1 MQEKSKGL
9 LGVVVIAIVL
19 IVGYFAL
26 SGGNDALVDTD
37 TSVGEGDTITIGFL
51 GPLSGDAFAYG
62 EPLANATILA
72 VEEINAAGGV
82 NGATLE
88 VVYEDGECDGASA
101 ANAMQKLVNVD
112 KVEAVLGGLCSSESL
127 AAAPIAADGGV
138 LLFSAASSS
147 PDLTTDGG
155 DYFFRNYPS
164 DAFQATVTADVAY
177 NDFGYQSVAT
187 IYENTDYALALN
199 DAFTVAFEGNGGS
212 VVSEGFAPETEDF
225 RTTLAKLQAKDVDAL
240 YISTQT
246 PASSERILQQLQELG
261 WEVPL
266 MAGDVVTT
274 SSLPADY
281 LEVTEGLIGAVF
293 SYDEE
298 TTATLASAY
307 EERFG
312 MAPEFMNYVQT
323 QYDAVYM
330 LADALAEAGNDGE
343 ALRSWFDSV
352 EGWEGISGIIEF
364 DENGDRSVGGHSP
377 VIVKNGEVVP
387 YEN

>member
-26 SGGNDALVDTD
+26 SGGTETVVDTD
-37 TSVGEGDTITIGFL
+37 TSVGEGDTITIGYL

-62 EPLANATILA
+62 EPLSNVSLLA

-82 NGATLE
+82 NGAMLE
-88 VVYEDGECDGASA
+88 LVLEDGECDGTSG

-112 KVEAVLGGLCSSESL
+112 KVEVVLGGLCSSESL
-127 AAAPIAADGGV
+127 AAGPIAADAEV

-155 DYFFRNYPS
+155 EYFFRNYPS

-177 NDFGYQSVAT
+177 NDYEYRSVAT
-187 IYENTDYALALN
+187 IYESTDYALALN
-199 DAFTVAFEGNGGS
+199 DAFAAAFEGYGGT

-225 RTTLAKLQAKDVDAL
+225 RTTLAKLQAEEVDAL

-246 PASSERILQQLQELG
+246 PASSERILQQIQELG

-266 MAGDVVTT
+266 MAGDVLTT
-274 SSLPADY
+274 SDLPAEY
-281 LEVTEGLIGAVF
+281 PELTEGLIGAVF

-298 TTATLASAY
+298 TTADLAAAY
-307 EERFG
+307 EDRFG

-330 LADALAEAGNDGE
+330 LADALAEVGNDGA
-343 ALRSWFDSV
+343 ALREWFEEV
-352 EGWEGISGIIEF
+352 EGWEGLSGTVEF

-377 VIVKNGEVVP
+377 VIVEGGEVVP
-387 YEN
+387 YEG